1 MSYGLVGVRSGT
13 GLQRWQTKTHEAA
26 IQSHSWRPATT
37 EPPNEFTIIISDHV
51 FVLTQDQIHRDA
63 PNYFTMFFEGSF
75 KESREGVRELKLYR
89 DPYLFTFIH
98 MYLSG
103 YEILPLPRGNEL
115 WHLSEDSRLTNL
127 LLVPDFMALT
137 RSRGNWKQRLIL
149 RKIRMAVIGAAPRAR
164 CGNYSK

>member
-1 MSYGLVGVRSGT
+1 M
-13 GLQRWQTKTHEAA
+13 
-26 IQSHSWRPATT
+26 
-37 EPPNEFTIIISDHV
+37 EPPNEFTIIVSDHA

-75 KESREGVRELKLYR
+75 KESREGVRDLKLYR

-103 YEILPLPRGNEL
+103 YEVLPLPRSNIP

-127 LLVPDFMALT
+127 LLDARFYGLDSLAQELEAEINPEKFSGVEDW
-137 RSRGNWKQRLIL
+137 RDVKGKEVWKL
-149 RKIRMAVIGAAPRAR
+149 
-164 CGNYSK
+164 